1 MMTNRLPGGVTEGGN
16 SYRVRKWV
24 EGRRVQRRFR
34 TLDEALTFL
43 RDLEGRITV
52 SRLREIHETGS
63 TRVGDLVGRWFAD
76 HRRRLQPGT
85 QFDYEWR
92 IRHDISK
99 IAAFDARELLRD
111 PSILHDF
118 YWNQL
123 GPQSARNARTILLQ
137 AFEEAVMRKLIPE
150 NPARGQKLPSAKC
163 ADKDIPT
170 KEEVAKMLL
179 AAEEEDRL
187 GGLFVRITATLGAR
201 RGRPAHSAGRTST
214 RVGSES

>member
-1 MMTNRLPGGVTEGGN
+1 MDPLVGPGRESHDDQPIAWWRHADGN

-111 PSILHDF
+111 PQH
-118 YWNQL
+118 
-123 GPQSARNARTILLQ
+123 
-137 AFEEAVMRKLIPE
+137 
-150 NPARGQKLPSAKC
+150 PS
-163 ADKDIPT
+163 
-170 KEEVAKMLL
+170 
-179 AAEEEDRL
+179 
-187 GGLFVRITATLGAR
+187 
-201 RGRPAHSAGRTST
+201 
-214 RVGSES
+214 